1 VGDTLLLRM
10 QEDETASAY
19 VWGDKL
25 TRHESYTVIGI
36 VSYHEDYFLNVYVPY
51 APDSPTPVRFA
62 SMLGQ
67 ATVRNGTAGS
77 FLNDIKPMLSER
89 VFVNV
94 YDQGYQAAAN
104 AFAVIRNAAAVLT
117 IIACVLAVVAL
128 ALFAYLY
135 TRQQQEAVEIM
146 RSFGT
151 SKPQTRLYLLFGA
164 GCIALVA
171 IVAGFLT
178 GVSFSEKL
186 VTAAYRFVSELQAVD
201 MRYSDGNIGLIKEFA
216 PMAADPVPLSVAISA
231 LVFVLALSVC
241 LYFAEKTISGSF
253 IALKLPIGTRRPP
266 KRSSTAFSGVIRH
279 ALLSIRRGGVRTFII
294 PVLSAAALLFT
305 ASLQATRASY
315 VAAREEL
322 YETTELSG
330 YCSTMSGKY
339 SGGLFIPNK
348 HAIKLVKADYF
359 ENVSFTYRMNY
370 GYLGIVEHA
379 DGTKGEPDPVPNP
392 NDVYSFENQKN
403 KLSTEPLLVF
413 TSSAENAPEFRYRG
427 FHGSFM
433 EGWDEVRF
441 SSREWD
447 RLPCIVS
454 THFMAQHGIQPG
466 DTIRVYVYFHQ
477 NYIMFTNI
485 DMLVVGSFLRASGRD
500 NIYCPLP
507 LGALDP
513 DRSALNELGGDYAPP
528 LETDSYYDRI
538 GSPDMIDR
546 LTQQQFLDYLLDL
559 RYVSSLSFTT
569 SQVRKLCEL
578 KDQLE
583 GMGFSGPKM
592 GRDINVFVLL
602 EDSRF
607 NETISSITQR
617 SKYLEI
623 LYPVL
628 LMLVCILALI
638 TGYLTVNSRREDIGL
653 MRGLGVSKKRVFGT
667 IFGEQ
672 ILLLLF
678 GTLPAAVL
686 WLVREG
692 IAQLATPGVYAFL
705 LCYASGAAISVSL
718 QNARSPLSIL
728 TDNPI

>member
-1 VGDTLLLRM
+1 MHADKSNIYEAIAHYYAVINNQVTIYRTQEPSELEEFHQGYISLVSGRLFTRQDAADGAKVCIVSETLARNRGLSVGDTLLLRM

-25 TRHESYTVIGI
+25 TRQEGYTVIGI

-51 APDSPTPVRFA
+51 IPDSPTPVRFA

-67 ATVRNGTAGS
+67 ATVRNGTASS

-104 AFAVIRNAAAVLT
+104 AFTVIRNAAAVLT
-117 IIACVLAVVAL
+117 IISCVLAVVAL

-135 TRQQQEAVEIM
+135 ARQHQESVEIM

-151 SKPQTRLYLLFGA
+151 SKIQTRLYLLYGA
-164 GCIALVA
+164 GCIALTA
-171 IVAGFLT
+171 IATGFLT
-178 GVSFSEKL
+178 GVSFSENL
-186 VTAAYRFVSELQAVD
+186 VDAAYRFVSELQAID
-201 MRYSDGNIGLIKEFA
+201 MRYSDGNIGLIKEFT
-216 PMAADPVPLSVAISA
+216 PMAADPVPLSAAISA
-231 LVFVLALSVC
+231 VVFVLAISVC

-253 IALKLPIGTRRPP
+253 IVLKLPIGTRRLP
-266 KRSSTAFSGVIRH
+266 KRSSTAFSGMLRH
-279 ALLSIRRGGVRTFII
+279 ALLSIWRGGVRSFII
-294 PVLSAAALLFT
+294 PALCAAALLFT
-305 ASLQATRASY
+305 ASLQAARASY
-315 VAAREEL
+315 DAAREEL

-339 SGGLFIPNK
+339 SGGLYIPNN
-348 HAIKLVKADYF
+348 HAIKLVEADYF

-370 GYLGIVEHA
+370 GYLGVVEYA
-379 DGTKGEPDPVPNP
+379 DGSMGEPDPVPTP
-392 NDVYSFENQKN
+392 SDVYSFENQKN
-403 KLSTEPLLVF
+403 KLRTEPYLIF
-413 TSSAENAPEFRYRG
+413 TTSAESAPEFRFRG

-433 EGWDEVRF
+433 EGWDEARF

-454 THFMAQHGIQPG
+454 THFMARHGIQPG

-477 NYIMFTNI
+477 NYILFTNI
-485 DMLVVGSFLRASGRD
+485 DMLVVGSFLRASGQD

-513 DRSALNELGGDYAPP
+513 DRSALNEFGGEDAPP
-528 LETDSYYDRI
+528 VETGKYYSRL
-538 GSPDMIDR
+538 GSPDMISR

-569 SQVRKLCEL
+569 TQVRKLGEL

-583 GMGFSGPKM
+583 EMGFSGPKM

-607 NETISSITQR
+607 NEMISSITQR
-617 SKYLEI
+617 SKYWR
-623 LYPVL
+623 Y
-628 LMLVCILALI
+628 
-638 TGYLTVNSRREDIGL
+638 S
-653 MRGLGVSKKRVFGT
+653 
-667 IFGEQ
+667 
-672 ILLLLF
+672 
-678 GTLPAAVL
+678 LPCFF
-686 WLVREG
+686 R
-692 IAQLATPGVYAFL
+692 
-705 LCYASGAAISVSL
+705 
-718 QNARSPLSIL
+718 
-728 TDNPI
+728 